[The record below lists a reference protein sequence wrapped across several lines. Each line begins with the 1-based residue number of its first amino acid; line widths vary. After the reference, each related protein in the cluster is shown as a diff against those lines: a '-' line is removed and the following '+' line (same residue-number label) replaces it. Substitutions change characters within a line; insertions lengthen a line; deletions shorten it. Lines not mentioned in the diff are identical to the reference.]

1 MEQLRYI
8 YTFIN
13 KIKWWL
19 LLAPLIV
26 TGVVVLFTRHLNLEY
41 SVDSTIYTGVVS
53 GYGLETEEA
62 STQNWNML
70 NNTLENIINIITA
83 KETLKDVG
91 LRLYIQDMIHGDPN
105 KDNTYIKASNYNK
118 LVSITPKEVLDLID
132 KTSEEKT
139 LENLLN
145 YEESNSKNFIYG
157 LLNWHHPH
165 YSYEALSKIS
175 VKKLG
180 NSDMLQ
186 ITYSANDPGI
196 AYNTLVILNK
206 SYQKEYQDIQFGT
219 TNNVIRY
226 LEQEL
231 EKVSYDLRNGEDS
244 LTIYNIENRVI
255 NYDEQTKQVAA
266 YDKDFEL
273 IYQDA
278 LLRYNSSKA
287 LIGKLEIQIAE
298 NLSTIKNNSEFI
310 VKLHRISDLR
320 TKVANIES
328 FLPDS
333 IVSSKDQKQLSSYKA
348 ELKKSEDGLHDILNT
363 LSNQRY
369 TKDGYPTS
377 NFVSQW
383 LDELLKNE
391 KASAELKV
399 LNERRLELDGEYLH
413 FSPIGSTI
421 KRKERSI
428 DFLERSYLS
437 ILTSLNTAR
446 LRLKSLEMN
455 SASLKVLNPP
465 TYPLMS
471 KPTKRKA
478 IVLASYL
485 GSIVFILGLFILKE
499 LFDRRLLNRM
509 RTERI
514 TSGKVLSAYPGN
526 GKLGKRVF
534 RQSYENAATLFLSN
548 SLLNYAGDHKPSV
561 INFISIDPDIYKSQI
576 ADTIIKY
583 WNNKGLSTQKI
594 DWEKESAQ
602 SSKEYLLAKD
612 VIDLKDSTRKDDIV
626 IVDFS
631 PLRKNSISKNLLQSA
646 NLNLLLLDTN
656 KSWKDSDQSLFDELK
671 RLSGDT
677 PVMLLLTNA
686 DYEVVV
692 DITGITPSNVED
704 TELDK

>member
-1 MEQLRYI
+1 MEQLRYV

-19 LLAPLIV
+19 LVGPLFIAGLAII
-26 TGVVVLFTRHLNLEY
+26 FTRQMNLEY
-41 SVDSTIYTGVVS
+41 TVESTIYTGVVS
-53 GYGLETEEA
+53 GYGLDTEEA
-62 STQNWNML
+62 NNQNWNML
-70 NNTLENIINIITA
+70 TNTLENIINIITS

-91 LRLYIQDMIHGDPN
+91 LRLYVQDMIHGDPN

-145 YEESNSKNFIYG
+145 YEKSDSKNFIYG
-157 LLNWHHPH
+157 LLNWHHQH

-180 NSDMLQ
+180 GSDMLQ

-196 AYNTLVILNK
+196 AYNTLLILNQ
-206 SYQKEYQDIQFGT
+206 SYKREYTDIQFGT

-231 EKVSYDLRNGEDS
+231 ERVSYELKSGEDS
-244 LTIYNIENRVI
+244 LTNYNIENRVI

-287 LIGKLEIQIAE
+287 LVDRLEVQIAE
-298 NLSTIKNNSEFI
+298 NITSIRNNSEFI
-310 VKLHRISDLR
+310 VKLHKISDLR
-320 TKVANIES
+320 SKVAGIES
-328 FLPDS
+328 FVPDTL
-333 IVSSKDQKQLSSYKA
+333 ISSTEQKQLSSYKRELRNA
-348 ELKKSEDGLHDILNT
+348 ESDLRGILDN
-363 LSNQRY
+363 LSNQKY

-383 LDELLKNE
+383 LEELLKNE

-399 LNERRLELDGEYLH
+399 LNNRRLELNEQYLH

-465 TYPLMS
+465 IYPLMS

-478 IVLASYL
+478 IVLGSYM
-485 GSIVFILGLFILKE
+485 GSLFFILGLFMMKE
-499 LFDRRLLNRM
+499 LFDRRLLNKI

-514 TSGKVLSAYPGN
+514 TSGKVLGAYPGN
-526 GKLGKRVF
+526 GKLGKRIF
-534 RQSYENAATLFLSN
+534 RQSYENAATLYLSN
-548 SLLNYAGDHKPSV
+548 TLLNYFGDNKPSV
-561 INFISIDPDIYKSQI
+561 INFISIDSDIAKSHI
-576 ADTIIKY
+576 ANTITQY
-583 WNNKGLSTQKI
+583 WKDKGIVVRKT
-594 DWEKESAQ
+594 DWEEES
-602 SSKEYLLAKD
+602 SVLTRDYLLAKD
-612 VIDLKDSTRKDDIV
+612 ISDLIENTQNDDVVIME
-626 IVDFS
+626 FS
-631 PLRKNSISKNLLQSA
+631 PLRKNSISRNLLQKA
-646 NLNLLLLDTN
+646 NLNLLLLDCK
-656 KSWKDSDQSLFDELK
+656 KSWQDSDQALFEELK
-671 RLSGDT
+671 RLSGNV

-686 DYEVVV
+686 DYNTVK
-692 DITGITPSNVED
+692 DITGMSFSEIKNEQD
-704 TELDK
+704 G

>member
-19 LLAPLIV
+19 LIGPLLIAGI
-26 TGVVVLFTRHLNLEY
+26 TVLFTRHMNLEY
-41 SVDSTIYTGVVS
+41 SVESTIYTGVVS
-53 GYGLETEEA
+53 GYEVSTEETG
-62 STQNWNML
+62 SQNWNIL
-70 NNTLENIINIITA
+70 NNTLENIINIVTS

-91 LRLYIQDMIHGDPN
+91 LKLYVQGMIHGDPT

-118 LVSITPKEVLDLID
+118 LVEITPKEVLDLID

-139 LENLLN
+139 LENLLA
-145 YEESNSKNFIYG
+145 YEKSDSKNFIYG

-165 YSYEALSKIS
+165 YSYEALNKIS

-186 ITYSANDPGI
+186 ITYSSNDPGI
-196 AYNTLVILNK
+196 AYNTLLILNK
-206 SYQKEYQDIQFGT
+206 SYQEKYQDIQFGT
-219 TNNVIRY
+219 TNNVIHY

-244 LTIYNIENRVI
+244 LTNYNIENRVI

-287 LIGKLEIQIAE
+287 LITSLETQIAE
-298 NLSTIKNNSEFI
+298 NLASIKNNSEFI
-310 VKLHRISDLR
+310 VSLHKISDLR
-320 TKVANIES
+320 GKVAEIES
-328 FLPDS
+328 FQPDS
-333 IVSSKDQKQLSSYKA
+333 LISSTKHKQLNTYKDQ
-348 ELKKSEDGLHDILNT
+348 LKNTEEDLHSILNN
-363 LSNQRY
+363 LSNQKY

-399 LNERRLELDGEYLH
+399 LNMRREELDKQYTH

-455 SASLKVLNPP
+455 SASLRVLNPP
-465 TYPLMS
+465 IYPLMS

-478 IVLASYL
+478 MVLGAYL
-485 GSIVFILGLFILKE
+485 GSFFFILGLFLLKE
-499 LFDRRLLNRM
+499 LFDRRLLNKIRA
-509 RTERI
+509 EHL
-514 TSGKVLSAYPGN
+514 TSGKVLSIFPGN
-526 GKLGKRVF
+526 GKLGKRLF
-534 RQSYENAATLFLSN
+534 RQSYEDAATLYLSN
-548 SLLNYAGDHKPSV
+548 ALFNYFGDQKPNI
-561 INFISIDPDIYKSQI
+561 INFISIDPDVQQSHI
-576 ADTIIKY
+576 ADSVIKY
-583 WNNKGLSTQKI
+583 WNDKGLSANKL
-594 DWEKESAQ
+594 DWKKDFSPT
-602 SSKEYLLAKD
+602 SKDYLLAKD
-612 VIDLKDSTRKDDIV
+612 LTDLSKETLAKDAVIIE
-626 IVDFS
+626 FP
-631 PLRKNSISKNLLQSA
+631 PLRENAIPKALLQKA
-646 NLNLLLLDTN
+646 NLNLLLLDAN
-656 KSWKDSDQSLFDELK
+656 KTWKESNQLLFDEIR
-671 RLSGDT
+671 RLSGNV

-686 DYEVVV
+686 NYKEIE
-692 DITGITPSNVED
+692 DITGITPTN
-704 TELDK
+704 TITGA

>member
-19 LLAPLIV
+19 LIIPLLV
-26 TGVVVLFTRHLNLEY
+26 TGLVIIFTRHLNLEY
-41 SVDSTIYTGVVS
+41 NVDSTIYTGVVS
-53 GYGLETEEA
+53 GYAVDSEE
-62 STQNWNML
+62 SNPQNWNVL
-70 NNTLENIINIITA
+70 NNTLENIINIITS

-91 LRLYIQDMIHGDPN
+91 LRLYIQDMTHGDPN

-132 KTSEEKT
+132 KSSEDKT

-145 YEESNSKNFIYG
+145 YEKSDSKNFIYG

-186 ITYSANDPGI
+186 ISYSANDPGI
-196 AYNTLVILNK
+196 AYNTLLILNK
-206 SYQKEYQDIQFGT
+206 SYKDKYRDIQFGT
-219 TNNVIRY
+219 TNSVILY

-231 EKVSYDLRNGEDS
+231 AKVSYDLRNAEDS
-244 LTIYNIENRVI
+244 LTNYYIENRVI

-287 LIGKLEIQIAE
+287 LISQLEIQIAE
-298 NLSTIKNNSEFI
+298 NLASIKNNSEFI
-310 VKLHRISDLR
+310 VKLHEISDLKGR
-320 TKVANIES
+320 IAEIES
-328 FLPDS
+328 FIPDS
-333 IVSSKDQKQLSSYKA
+333 LNPSIEQEHLKSYKG
-348 ELKKSEDGLHDILNT
+348 ELKNAEGELRTISNN
-363 LSNQRY
+363 LSNQKY

-377 NFVSQW
+377 NFVTQW
-383 LDELLKNE
+383 LEELLKNE

-399 LNERRLELDGEYLH
+399 LNQRRLELDERYFH

-437 ILTSLNTAR
+437 ILSSLNNAR
-446 LRLKSLEMN
+446 LKLKSLEMN

-478 IVLASYL
+478 MVLGAYI
-485 GSIVFILGLFILKE
+485 GSFIFILGLFILKE
-499 LFDRRLLNRM
+499 LFDRRLLNKI

-514 TSGKVLSAYPGN
+514 TAGSVLGVYPGN
-526 GKLGKRVF
+526 GKLSKRLF
-534 RQSYENAATLFLSN
+534 RQSYENTAILYLGNT
-548 SLLNYAGDHKPSV
+548 LLNYLGNQKPGI
-561 INFISIDPDIYKSQI
+561 INFMSIDSDIDQAHI
-576 ADTIIKY
+576 ADSIVKY
-583 WNNKGLSTQKI
+583 WNKKGLSGEKI
-594 DWEKESAQ
+594 DWKKDLSQ
-602 SSKEYLLAKD
+602 SSKDYLLAEKLS
-612 VIDLKDSTRKDDIV
+612 DLNVNTQENDIV
-626 IVDFS
+626 IIEFPPIRENPIPKSLV
-631 PLRKNSISKNLLQSA
+631 KKA
-646 NLNLLLLDTN
+646 NLNLILLDAN
-656 KSWKDSDQSLFDELK
+656 KNWKESDQLLFNEIK
-671 RLSGDT
+671 RLAEDA
-677 PVMLLLTNA
+677 PIMILLTNT
-686 DYEVVV
+686 DYRILE
-692 DITGITPSNVED
+692 DITGIIPPKMPQKEQ
-704 TELDK
+704 

>member
-8 YTFIN
+8 YKFIN

-19 LLAPLIV
+19 LIGPLIIA
-26 TGVVVLFTRHLNLEY
+26 GLAILFTRHMNLEY
-41 SVDSTIYTGVVS
+41 SVESTIYTGVVS
-53 GYGLETEEA
+53 GYEVSVEETG
-62 STQNWNML
+62 SQNWNIL
-70 NNTLENIINIITA
+70 NNTLENIINIVTS

-91 LRLYIQDMIHGDPN
+91 LKLYVQGMIHGDPN

-118 LVSITPKEVLDLID
+118 LVNITPKEVLDLID

-139 LENLLN
+139 LENLLA
-145 YEESNSKNFIYG
+145 YEKSDSKNFIYG

-165 YSYEALSKIS
+165 YSYEALNKIS

-196 AYNTLVILNK
+196 AYNTLLILNK
-206 SYQKEYQDIQFGT
+206 SYQEKYQDIQFGT
-219 TNNVIRY
+219 TNNVIKY

-231 EKVSYDLRNGEDS
+231 QKVSYDLRNGEDS
-244 LTIYNIENRVI
+244 LTNYNIENRVI

-287 LIGKLEIQIAE
+287 LISSLETQIAE
-298 NLSTIKNNSEFI
+298 NLASIKNNSEFI
-310 VKLHRISDLR
+310 VNLHKISDLR
-320 TKVANIES
+320 SRVAEIES
-328 FLPDS
+328 FQPDS
-333 IVSSKDQKQLSSYKA
+333 LISPTKHRQLSTYKDQ
-348 ELKKSEDGLHDILNT
+348 LKDTEEGLHTILNT
-363 LSNQRY
+363 LSNQKY

-399 LNERRLELDGEYLH
+399 LNIRRDELDKQYTH

-455 SASLKVLNPP
+455 SASLRVLNPP
-465 TYPLMS
+465 IYPLMS

-478 IVLASYL
+478 MVLGAYL
-485 GSIVFILGLFILKE
+485 GSFFFILGLFLLKE
-499 LFDRRLLNRM
+499 LFDRRLLNKIRA
-509 RTERI
+509 EHL
-514 TSGKVLSAYPGN
+514 TSGKVLSIFPGN
-526 GKLGKRVF
+526 GKLGKRLF
-534 RQSYENAATLFLSN
+534 RQSYEDLATLYLSN
-548 SLLNYAGDHKPSV
+548 ALFNYFGEHKPNI
-561 INFISIDPDIYKSQI
+561 INFISFDSDVQQTNI
-576 ADTIIKY
+576 ADSVIKY
-583 WNNKGLSTQKI
+583 WYEKGLSVSKL
-594 DWEKESAQ
+594 DWKKDFSPT
-602 SSKEYLLAKD
+602 SKDYLLAKD
-612 VIDLKDSTRKDDIV
+612 LTDLSKDVLDKDVV
-626 IVDFS
+626 IVEFP
-631 PLRKNSISKNLLQSA
+631 PLRQNAIPKDLLQKA
-646 NLNLLLLDTN
+646 NLNLLLLDSN
-656 KSWKDSDQSLFDELK
+656 KTWKESDRLLFLEIE
-671 RLSGDT
+671 RLSENV

-686 DYEVVV
+686 SHQEIE
-692 DITGITPSNVED
+692 DITGITPSNKVGE
-704 TELDK
+704 EQNK

>member
-1 MEQLRYI
+1 MEQLRYV

-19 LLAPLIV
+19 LVGPLLIAGLAII
-26 TGVVVLFTRHLNLEY
+26 FTRQMNLEY
-41 SVDSTIYTGVVS
+41 TVESTIYTGVVS
-53 GYGLETEEA
+53 GYGLDTEEA
-62 STQNWNML
+62 SNQNWNML
-70 NNTLENIINIITA
+70 TNTLENIINIITS

-91 LRLYIQDMIHGDPN
+91 LRLYVQDMIHGDPN

-145 YEESNSKNFIYG
+145 YEKSDSKNFIYG
-157 LLNWHHPH
+157 LLNWHHQH

-180 NSDMLQ
+180 GSDMLQ

-196 AYNTLVILNK
+196 AYNTLLILNQ
-206 SYQKEYQDIQFGT
+206 SYKKEYTDIQFGT

-231 EKVSYDLRNGEDS
+231 EKVSYELRSGEDS
-244 LTIYNIENRVI
+244 LTNYNIENRVI

-287 LIGKLEIQIAE
+287 LVDRLEVQIAE
-298 NLSTIKNNSEFI
+298 NITSIRNNSEFI
-310 VKLHRISDLR
+310 VKLHKISDLR
-320 TKVANIES
+320 SKVAGIES
-328 FLPDS
+328 FVPDTL
-333 IVSSKDQKQLSSYKA
+333 ISSTEQKQLSSYKRELRNA
-348 ELKKSEDGLHDILNT
+348 ESDLRGILDN
-363 LSNQRY
+363 LSNQKY

-377 NFVSQW
+377 NFISQW

-399 LNERRLELDGEYLH
+399 LNQRRSELNDRYLH

-465 TYPLMS
+465 IYPLMS

-478 IVLASYL
+478 IVSAAYM
-485 GSIVFILGLFILKE
+485 GSFIFILGLFMMKE
-499 LFDRRLLNRM
+499 LFDRRLLNKI

-514 TSGKVLSAYPGN
+514 TSGKVLGAYPGN
-526 GKLGKRVF
+526 GRLGKRIF

-548 SLLNYAGDHKPSV
+548 TLLNYLGDRKPSV
-561 INFISIDPDIYKSQI
+561 INFISIDKETPTSHI
-576 ADTIIKY
+576 ADTIIQY
-583 WNNKGLSTQKI
+583 WIEKGLISKKI
-594 DWEKESAQ
+594 EWNEQ
-602 SSKEYLLAKD
+602 SSLSSTRKYLLAKD
-612 VIDLKDSTRKDDIV
+612 VSDISSESKDEDI
-626 IVDFS
+626 IIMEFP
-631 PLRKNSISKNLLQSA
+631 PLRENSISRNLLQKA
-646 NLNLLLLDTN
+646 NLNLLLLDSN
-656 KSWKDSDQSLFDELK
+656 KSWHESDQVLFDELK
-671 RLSGDT
+671 RLSGDV

-686 DYEVVV
+686 DYTTVKEV
-692 DITGITPSNVED
+692 TGMTSFKRNE
-704 TELDK
+704 EQNQ